1 MNSFCLPVNIYF
13 GENSLS
19 ALSEFEN
26 TFIVCDSFFK
36 GSPLLKKLTSALKEF
51 TLFTDFSPDPNL
63 TSVAKG
69 IAEFSKSNHKS
80 IVALGGGSAIDT
92 AKAMIYFSENTEKIP
107 FAAIPT
113 TSGTGSEVTS
123 FSVVTDESSGRKF
136 PLVSKKI
143 LPDIAILDVDFIKSV
158 PEKIAADTGADVLS
172 HALESY
178 VSKNSSPLSD
188 ALCEKAISII
198 FSHLKDAVKG
208 DINAREKVHFAST
221 LAGLAFDQTNL
232 GLCHAMAHNIGA
244 KLKVPHGRTNAI
256 LLPHIISFNSGSLSY
271 TDSPTK
277 TAQKY
282 AQISRILGNTGTANV
297 LVKKL
302 ISDIS
307 SLFSS
312 IGLPK
317 KFEAE
322 NRKEIAEKLADAA
335 LKDGCITANPVSV
348 TREDIIKIYKGVI

>member
-1 MNSFCLPVNIYF
+1 MKNFCLPVNICF
-13 GENSLS
+13 GEN
-19 ALSEFEN
+19 ALSVLSDFEN

-36 GSPLLKKLTSALKEF
+36 DSPLLKKVTDNLKDF
-51 TLFTDFSPDPNL
+51 TLFTDFSPDPTL
-63 TSVAKG
+63 KSVAKG
-69 IAEFSKSNHKS
+69 IAKFSKGCRKS
-80 IVALGGGSAIDT
+80 IIALGGGSAIDT
-92 AKAMIYFSENTEKIP
+92 AKAMIYFSEATDKIL

-123 FSVVTDESSGRKF
+123 FSVVTDDTSGRKI
-136 PLVSKKI
+136 PLVSQKI
-143 LPDIAILDVDFIKSV
+143 LPDIAILDVDFVKSV
-158 PEKIAADTGADVLS
+158 PGKVAANTGADVLC
-172 HALESY
+172 HAIESY
-178 VSKNSSPLSD
+178 VSKNSSLLSD

-198 FSHLKDAVKG
+198 FSHLKKAVSG
-208 DINAREKVHFAST
+208 DIEARTMVHFAST
-221 LAGLAFDQTNL
+221 MAGLAFDQTNL

-271 TDSPTK
+271 TDIPTK
-277 TAQKY
+277 TAEKY
-282 AQISRILGNTGTANV
+282 ADISKLLGHSGTTSV

-317 KFEAE
+317 KFESE
-322 NRKEIAEKLADAA
+322 NRYEITEQMVEAA
-335 LKDGCITANPVSV
+335 LKDGCINGNPVPV
-348 TREDIIKIYKGVI
+348 TKEDIVKIYKGVI